1 MQLAVGSALSFSEVT
16 IQRVRPA
23 ITVNSQSPLRTFRWG
38 AFGDDGYEELDAWVA
53 FRLGLKTWANWVDAN
68 IDPNATRVFFMSI
81 STTHMR
87 QQLIVHQLSL
97 HSSSSF
103 RISIALN

>member
-1 MQLAVGSALSFSEVT
+1 VIEPPRRCSARPLIRRRLHASEPPANTSFT
-16 IQRVRPA
+16 IASFFP
-23 ITVNSQSPLRTFRWG
+23 NRWG

-87 QQLIVHQLSL
+87 
-97 HSSSSF
+97 
-103 RISIALN
+103 

>member
-1 MQLAVGSALSFSEVT
+1 MG
-16 IQRVRPA
+16 P
-23 ITVNSQSPLRTFRWG
+23 
-38 AFGDDGYEELDAWVA
+38 FGDDGYEELDAWVA

-87 QQLIVHQLSL
+87 
-97 HSSSSF
+97 
-103 RISIALN
+103 